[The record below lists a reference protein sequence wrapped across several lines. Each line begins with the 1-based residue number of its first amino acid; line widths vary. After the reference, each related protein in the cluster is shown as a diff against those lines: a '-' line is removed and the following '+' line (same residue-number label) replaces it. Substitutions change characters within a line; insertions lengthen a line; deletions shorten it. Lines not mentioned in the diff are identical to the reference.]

1 ASERPNY
8 WALTIYLAV
17 VTAAAFALGRARH
30 WRWLV
35 VTATCFAV
43 LWMFPGIM
51 ERGTAAVTAHAAHAV
66 IGFILAAALV
76 VSGFLFGPDETEG
89 RVEPV
94 SSGTLSAYLLAAA
107 ALVLAQ
113 NHDVIALAAFSAL
126 VAGAVWIAFKTEAA
140 AAAVPAAAVL
150 VTLVLL
156 DWALEMAAASGVVP
170 GGPTYDPLFGPRLVD
185 NQLHFLVGAGFAALF
200 AGSGFL
206 VQGRSP
212 HPLAPIL
219 WAASAVGAPLAILV
233 ALYIRIVDFAR
244 SIPFAIAALILAALS
259 AYATEQIAK
268 RAPRPGSA
276 AATAIFASG
285 AVAGTA
291 LALTLALEKGWLS
304 VAFALMVPGVAW
316 IGQKRRWPV
325 LRWLAVALIMLVVGR
340 IAWEPRIVGSD
351 LGTTPIFNW
360 LLWGYGVPAVSFWLA
375 GGLLRRQA
383 DDIPARAADSAAI
396 VFTVLFAF
404 LEIRHFMTG
413 GDIYAGET
421 GLAETALQIST
432 ALAIAI
438 GLERVRARTNS
449 IVHDIGALAV
459 AGLAVAAIPVR
470 LAFLENPLSNPVD
483 VGGPFVNLI
492 LLGYALPAILVA
504 ILGLVARRTRPN
516 WYRIVAAVTA
526 VALALLY
533 LTLQVRRFFQGPVI
547 AFGPVSDA
555 EQYAYSVVWLGFGI
569 ILLFVGIALR
579 SQPVRLASAA
589 VVLLTVGKVFIV
601 DMGDLTG
608 VFRAL
613 SFIGLGLVLVAIGR
627 LYQKLLFP
635 RRSTEVAAG

>member
-1 ASERPNY
+1 MEGG
-8 WALTIYLAV
+8 
-17 VTAAAFALGRARH
+17 AAA
-30 WRWLV
+30 
-35 VTATCFAV
+35 
-43 LWMFPGIM
+43 IS
-51 ERGTAAVTAHAAHAV
+51 AHAAHAV
-66 IGFILAAALV
+66 AGVAHAAARGGWGLLV
-76 VSGFLFGPDETEG
+76 GPDKSQG

-113 NHDVIALAAFSAL
+113 NHDFIALAAFSAL
-126 VAGAVWIAFKTEAA
+126 VAGAVFVAFRTEAA

-150 VTLVLL
+150 VALVMF
-156 DWALEMAAASGVVP
+156 DWALELAAASGVVP
-170 GGPTYDPLFGPRLVD
+170 GGPTYDPLFEPRLAA
-185 NQLHFLVGAGFAALF
+185 NQLHIVVGAGFAALF
-200 AGSGFL
+200 AVSGFL
-206 VQGRSP
+206 AQGRSP

-219 WAASAVGAPLAILV
+219 WAASATGAPLAVLV
-233 ALYIRIVDFAR
+233 ALYARIVGFER
-244 SIPFAIAALILAALS
+244 SIPFAIAALVLAALS
-259 AYATEQIAK
+259 AYATEEIAK
-268 RAPRPGSA
+268 RPPRPGSA

-285 AVAGTA
+285 AVAGLA

-316 IGQKRRWPV
+316 IGQTRRWPV
-325 LRWLAVALIMLVVGR
+325 LRWLAVALTLLVVGR

-375 GGLLRRQA
+375 GALLRRQA
-383 DDIPARAADSAAI
+383 DDIPARVADSAAI

-413 GDIYAGET
+413 GDIYAGDT
-421 GLAETALQIST
+421 GLAEVALQVSA

-459 AGLAVAAIPVR
+459 AGLAIAAIPVR
-470 LAFLENPLSNPVD
+470 LAYLESPLTNPVD
-483 VGGPFVNLI
+483 TGGPFVNLI

-504 ILGLVARRTRPN
+504 ILGLVARGTRPN

-526 VALALLY
+526 VALAVLY
-533 LTLQVRRFFQGPVI
+533 LTLEVRRLFQGPVI
-547 AFGPVSDA
+547 AFGPTSDA
-555 EQYAYSVVWLGFGI
+555 EQYTYSVVWLGFGI
-569 ILLFVGIALR
+569 VLLFAGIALR

-608 VFRAL
+608 GFRAL

-635 RRSTEVAAG
+635 RRSAEPAGG